1 MFWRLLLIF
10 AIVCLLLGQDVA
22 AIDKAKLRWARNR
35 PKIDS
40 IVVDSN
46 EFFKDSEIKSRL
58 YSRKRNLWLAIKG
71 DRRSRVQRETLGRDT
86 LEVKYLYLSN
96 GFLNVRVNHSYE
108 PLGEDSTALV
118 RIAINE
124 GRQFR
129 YGKKTVDGSF
139 DTTFAWRFDHM
150 VRRLETGDPVDPFEL
165 NDIKMEMKEYLANRG
180 YPYAKIEHTVDTTD
194 RPDNCRITFDITSDS
209 LVHFGTVTI
218 EGASNYPEYA
228 ARRELKLVP
237 GKIYRRED
245 ILESQRRLFESGY
258 YTTFQL
264 RQAQDSEDRLNPDF
278 VLRLRERKTR
288 ALTFKAG
295 AAQSEVRDLQW
306 DISAAYGQRNFL
318 GSRRYDLLSDYS
330 FAVGKDSRLIK
341 HRYRLRLT
349 EPWFLGIR
357 MPVTLTGEIQP
368 RTKDAIQE
376 FDKRSWSG
384 SAVITKWLAARKV
397 RLTLGMEYQFVKI
410 SGASDEIIAEAKS
423 LEGNSA
429 RRKLYASFRRDSR
442 DDIFI
447 PRRGSV
453 TELSGEYFGGFLK
466 GDDSFFKI
474 QGSWSRYRVV
484 WPGWISA
491 TRIRAGWAEQFGE
504 TETVPLDEA
513 LYLGG
518 ANTVRGFEE
527 NRLGPLRDDGTP
539 AGARYIAVFNQEFR
553 WKTVQVLNVLPLVGD
568 IFKTMPLWQS
578 AFVDVGNG
586 FRRREEIRFDNV
598 AVSYGT
604 GFQIVSPAGPIR
616 FDYAQVL
623 DTQTFD
629 FADRWHFTILYAF

>member
-1 MFWRLLLIF
+1 MPGRLLLILVF
-10 AIVCLLLGQDVA
+10 ACLLGQDVA
-22 AIDKAKLRWARNR
+22 AIDKAKLRWARSR

-40 IVVDSN
+40 IVVNGN

-58 YSRKRNLWLAIKG
+58 YSRKRNIWLAIKG

-96 GFLNVRVNHSYE
+96 GFLNVKITHDYE
-108 PLGEDSTALV
+108 PIGEDSSALV
-118 RIAINE
+118 RVTIDE

-129 YGKKTVDGSF
+129 YGRKIVRGVF
-139 DTTFAWRFDHM
+139 DTLYTWRFYNI
-150 VRRLETGDPVDPFEL
+150 VNRLKTGAPVDPFEL
-165 NDIKMEMKEYLANRG
+165 NDINLEAKEFLANRG
-180 YPYAKIEHTVDTTD
+180 YPYATIVQAVDTTGP
-194 RPDNCRITFDITSDS
+194 PDSCLITFDINSDS
-209 LVHFGTVTI
+209 LVYFGDVEI
-218 EGASNYPEYA
+218 EGASNYPEYV
-228 ARRELKLVP
+228 ARRELKLVS
-237 GKIYRRED
+237 GHIYRRED

-264 RQAQDSEDRLNPDF
+264 RQAQDSEDRLKPDF
-278 VLRLRERKTR
+278 VLRLRERRTR
-288 ALTFKAG
+288 SLTFKAG

-357 MPVTLTGEIQP
+357 MPVTLTGEVQP
-368 RTKDAIQE
+368 RTKDAVQE
-376 FDKRSWSG
+376 FDKRSWS
-384 SAVITKWLAARKV
+384 AAVVITKWFARKV
-397 RLTLGMEYQFVKI
+397 RLIVGMEYQFVKI
-410 SGASDEIIAEAKS
+410 SGASDEIIEEAKT

-447 PRRGSV
+447 PHRGSV
-453 TELSGEYFGGFLK
+453 TEVSGEYFGGFLK
-466 GDDSFFKI
+466 GDDSFFKVEAE
-474 QGSWSRYRVV
+474 WSRYRVV

-491 TRIRAGWAEQFGE
+491 TRIRCGWAEEFNE
-504 TETVPLDEA
+504 TPSVPLDEA

-527 NRLGPLRDDGTP
+527 NHLGPLREDGTP
-539 AGARYIAVFNQEFR
+539 EGARYVAVFNQEFR
-553 WKTVQVLNVLPLVGD
+553 WKTVQVLNVLPFFGE
-568 IFKTMPLWQS
+568 IFETMPLWQS

-586 FRRREEIRFDNV
+586 FRNKEEMRFDNV

-616 FDYAQVL
+616 FDYARVI
-623 DTQTFD
+623 DTDNFD

>member
-1 MFWRLLLIF
+1 MRWRWLFILVL
-10 AIVCLLLGQDVA
+10 AGLVGQDAA
-22 AIDKAKLRWARNR
+22 AIDKAQLRWARSR
-35 PKIDS
+35 PTIDS
-40 IVVDSN
+40 IAIDGN
-46 EFFKDSEIKSRL
+46 QFFKDSEIKSHL
-58 YSRKRNLWLAIKG
+58 YARKRNIWLAIKG

-96 GFLNVRVNHSYE
+96 GFLNVRVGHAYE
-108 PLGEDSTALV
+108 PVGKDSTALV
-118 RIAINE
+118 RININE

-129 YGKKTVDGSF
+129 YGHESVGGSF
-139 DTTFAWRFDHM
+139 DSTFGWRFDHM
-150 VRRLETGDPVDPFEL
+150 VHRLKTGEPVNPFQL
-165 NDIKMEMKEYLANRG
+165 NDIKSEIKEFLANRG
-180 YPYAKIEHTVDTTD
+180 YPYAEITHTIDTASNAD
-194 RPDNCRITFDITSDS
+194 SCRITFTIRSDS
-209 LVHFGTVTI
+209 LVHFGNVTV
-218 EGASNYPEYA
+218 EGAVNYPEYA
-228 ARRELKLVP
+228 ARRELKIVP

-245 ILESQRRLFESGY
+245 IIESQRRLFESGY

-264 RQAQDSEDRLNPDF
+264 RQAQDSEDRLRPDF
-278 VLRLRERKTR
+278 LLRLRERRTR

-357 MPVTLTGEIQP
+357 MPLTLTGEVQP
-368 RTKDAIQE
+368 RTKDAVQE

-384 SAVITKWLAARKV
+384 SAVITKWFARRVKV
-397 RLTLGMEYQFVKI
+397 ILGMEYQFVKI
-410 SGASDEIIAEAKS
+410 SGASPEIIEEAKT
-423 LEGNSA
+423 LQGNSA
-429 RRKLYASFRRDSR
+429 RRKLYSSFRRDSR

-447 PRRGSV
+447 PRGGSV

-466 GDDSFFKI
+466 GDDSFFKV
-474 QGSWSRYRVV
+474 QAEWSRYRVV

-491 TRIRAGWAEQFGE
+491 TRLKVGWAEPFGK
-504 TETVPLDEA
+504 TKSVPLDEA

-518 ANTVRGFEE
+518 ANTVRGFAE
-527 NRLGPLRDDGTP
+527 NHLGPLRDDGTP
-539 AGARYIAVFNQEFR
+539 AGARYIGVLNQEFR
-553 WKTVQVLNVLPLVGD
+553 WKTVQVLNVLPLIGS
-568 IFKTMPLWQS
+568 IFETMPLWQS

-586 FRRREEIRFDNV
+586 FRRIEDVRPDNF
-598 AVSYGT
+598 AISYGT

-616 FDYAQVL
+616 FDYARVL
-623 DTQTFD
+623 DTKYFD
-629 FADRWHFTILYAF
+629 FAERWHFTILYAF